1 MSDLPASYAVPQYA
15 SKDLQ
20 RPSNGKIKLKVP
32 LAHQSPPQTSTSTTA
47 TSPSQP
53 RTTSLM
59 LKVPAKESRATQ
71 TRTVSPGPVAG
82 PSTSSAS
89 TTRHPVQAM
98 PKHHLQQHKVANIP
112 PIITPQVNHIQS
124 QKRRQRKYADAGLT
138 PCSAHHHTDVSR
150 ARTRCT
156 RRRA

>member
-53 RTTSLM
+53 RTTYSCSKFPQKNHAQLKRAQSL
-59 LKVPAKESRATQ
+59 Q
-71 TRTVSPGPVAG
+71 G
-82 PSTSSAS
+82 PSLDPPPLLPPPQDTQFRQCPS
-89 TTRHPVQAM
+89 TTCNSTR
-98 PKHHLQQHKVANIP
+98 
-112 PIITPQVNHIQS
+112 S
-124 QKRRQRKYADAGLT
+124 QIYRQ
-138 PCSAHHHTDVSR
+138 
-150 ARTRCT
+150 
-156 RRRA
+156 